1 MVWDMILHRVYRVPG
16 FRSIRPNWL
25 LRPLTHKQV
34 LSPPPPLWFQ
44 GGGDTLSRGR
54 GGGGSLFGRRDRS
67 SGTLGIVWSLY
78 FPLLMAVM
86 YWICKMTHVHC
97 TCMQIY
103 QYDWTAHWTKIQ
115 EILFRINGME
125 YLRPTGATVV
135 VVVWFVPT
143 ETIATELWGLQNC

>member
-1 MVWDMILHRVYRVPG
+1 MYGCKCTEYTECQAFSPLVRIG
-16 FRSIRPNWL
+16 T
-25 LRPLTHKQV
+25 LRPLTRKRV
-34 LSPPPPLWFQ
+34 FPPPPLIP
-44 GGGDTLSRGR
+44 RGTQSLA
-54 GGGGSLFGRRDRS
+54 GEGAGGSQFGRRDRH

-78 FPLLMAVM
+78 FPLLMVVM
-86 YWICKMTHVHC
+86 NWICKMTHVR

-143 ETIATELWGLQNC
+143 ETIETELWGLQNC